1 MLKQYV
7 IVPKIPDMS
16 RGKIASQVAHATY
29 FALAKSTD
37 KKLIK
42 LWERTG
48 CCVIVLECM
57 DVTALLSADK
67 YLDQWNIIH
76 HLYIDEGHTE
86 VDALTPTALATGVIA
101 EKDQWIF
108 EQFKLFKDEDNSFI
122 KRLLAR
128 R

>member
-1 MLKQYV
+1 V

-57 DVTALLSADK
+57 DG
-67 YLDQWNIIH
+67 WHI
-76 HLYIDEGHTE
+76 
-86 VDALTPTALATGVIA
+86 
-101 EKDQWIF
+101 
-108 EQFKLFKDEDNSFI
+108 
-122 KRLLAR
+122 R
-128 R
+128 

>member
-7 IVPKIPDMS
+7 IVPKDPDMS

-29 FALAKSTD
+29 FALEKFKD
-37 KKLIK
+37 KKLVK
-42 LWERTG
+42 EWERTG
-48 CCVIVLECM
+48 CCVIVLECK

-67 YLDQWNIIH
+67 YLDQWNIPH

-86 VDALTPTALATGVIA
+86 VDALTPTALATGII
-101 EKDQWIF
+101 KDDSQWMF
-108 EQFKLFKDEDNSFI
+108 EQFKLFTDADNGFV

-128 R
+128 K